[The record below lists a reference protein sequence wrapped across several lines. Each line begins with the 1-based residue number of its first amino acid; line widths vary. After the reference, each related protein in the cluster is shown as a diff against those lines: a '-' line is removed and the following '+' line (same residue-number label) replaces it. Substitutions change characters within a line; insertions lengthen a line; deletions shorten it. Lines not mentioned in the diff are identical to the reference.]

1 MWAAERGAVDQAF
14 SAYRVGVLLK
24 QWDSFE
30 MTAGCIRA
38 IRDSNTSDTV
48 DLRFF
53 VLDDRSVD
61 DSPDRLISTFPDLV
75 LVRTAVRSGFCSSF
89 NHLAH
94 LAITAGCTHLFI
106 INNDTRAFNSNYFA
120 TLIAAL
126 ESDRWLAAVSSV
138 TNNFEGRPLHFRER
152 DWAGVPAPLASEG
165 YLIPSEVWVQVG
177 GFNERFVV
185 YCEDLEWQERARRA
199 GLSLRLVREC
209 SFEHLGNGS
218 SATMVFA
225 PTFYLLRNVI
235 WIHRVRSGRRFGRQ
249 HLRQFRAKAV
259 PLLLRAIRESV
270 HSPSRAMRRI
280 LAIVLAGVFGFL
292 TSSGR
297 AMPHDP
303 DAFIQAR
310 RPEHWGLA
318 LD

>member
-1 MWAAERGAVDQAF
+1 MDQAF

-38 IRDSNTSDTV
+38 IRDSNSSDAI

-61 DSPDRLISTFPDLV
+61 DSPDRLAVEFPDLT

-94 LAITAGCTHLFI
+94 RAIAADCTHLFI
-106 INNDTRAFNSNYFA
+106 INNDTRTFSPGYLA
-120 TLIAAL
+120 TLLAAL
-126 ESDRWLAAVSSV
+126 ESDHSLAAVSSV
-138 TNNFEGRPLHFRER
+138 TNDFEGRPLHFRER

-165 YLIPSEVWVQVG
+165 YLIPAEVWRQVG
-177 GFNERFVV
+177 GFNERFIV

-199 GLSLRLVREC
+199 GLTLRLVREC

-218 SATMVFA
+218 SSTMVFA

-235 WIHRVRSGRRFGRQ
+235 WIHRVRSGRRLGVQ
-249 HLRQFRAKAV
+249 HLRQFRTKSA
-259 PLLLRAIRESV
+259 PLLRRAVRESV
-270 HSPSRAMRRI
+270 QSPSRAMKRI
-280 LAIVLAGVFGFL
+280 LAILLAGLSGFL
-292 TSSGR
+292 TSPGR
-297 AMPHDP
+297 AVPHDP
-303 DAFIQAR
+303 DAFIRPR
-310 RPEHWGLA
+310 RPEHWGLGM
-318 LD
+318 D